1 MTRLLDDE
9 EITRQL
15 ADLPDWRR
23 FGGSLHARYQAPDF
37 PTAVQLVSDV
47 ADTAESMNHHPD
59 IDIRW
64 RSLRFVLSTH
74 SAGGLTQ
81 LDMELAHQIS
91 AEAARAGARS
101 TGVTPSTI
109 DVAIDAVDAAAIVP
123 FWRAG
128 LAYED
133 KPRDDGRAALRD
145 PAGLRPYV
153 WFQQMDPPRTDRNRI
168 HLDVNVPRDEA
179 QQRVEQ
185 VLGAGGRLVTDE
197 HAPGWWVL
205 ADSEG
210 NELCVCS
217 E

>member
-23 FGGSLHARYQAPDF
+23 LGGTLHARYQAPDF
-37 PTAVQLVSDV
+37 PAAVQLVGTV

-64 RSLRFVLSTH
+64 RTVRFVLSTH

-101 TGVTPSTI
+101 TGVTPSSVQI
-109 DVAIDAVDAAAIVP
+109 AIDAVDAAAIVP

-128 LAYED
+128 LAYEE
-133 KPRDDGRAALRD
+133 KHLDDGTPVLQD
-145 PAGLRPYV
+145 PAGLRPVV
-153 WFQQMDPPRTDRNRI
+153 WFQPMDPRRTERNRI
-168 HLDVNVPRDEA
+168 HLDVNVPQDEA

-185 VLGAGGRLVTDE
+185 VLAAGGRLVSDE
-197 HAPGWWVL
+197 QAPRWWVL
-205 ADSEG
+205 ADPEG

>member
-23 FGGSLHARYQAPDF
+23 LGGSVHARYQAPDF
-37 PTAVQLVSDV
+37 PSAVQLVSAV

-64 RSLRFVLSTH
+64 RTVRFLLSTH

-91 AEAARAGARS
+91 AEASRSGARS
-101 TGVTPSTI
+101 TGVTPSSVYI
-109 DVAIDAVDAAAIVP
+109 AIDAVDAAAIVP

-133 KPRDDGRAALRD
+133 KHLDDGTVALQD
-145 PAGLRPYV
+145 PAGLRPLV
-153 WFQQMDPPRTDRNRI
+153 WFQPMDSPRTERNRI
-168 HLDVNVPRDEA
+168 HLDVLVPREEA
-179 QQRVEQ
+179 ERRKEQ
-185 VLGAGGRLVTDE
+185 VLAAGGRLVSDE
-197 HAPGWWVL
+197 HAPRWWVL

>member
-9 EITRQL
+9 ELTRQL
-15 ADLPDWRR
+15 GDLPDWRR
-23 FGGSLHARYQAPDF
+23 LGGSVHARYQAPDF
-37 PTAVQLVSDV
+37 PTAVQLVSAV

-64 RSLRFVLSTH
+64 RTLRFVLSTH

-91 AEAARAGARS
+91 AEAERAGARS
-101 TGVTPSTI
+101 TGVTPSSVFI
-109 DVAIDAVDAAAIVP
+109 AIDAVDAAAIVP

-128 LAYED
+128 LAYEE
-133 KPRDDGRAALRD
+133 KQWDDGTPALED
-145 PAGLRPYV
+145 PAGLGPPV
-153 WFQQMDPPRTDRNRI
+153 WFQKMDPPRTERNRI

-185 VLGAGGRLVTDE
+185 VLAAGGRLVTDE